1 MKEIE
6 RKYLVTSM
14 DFVREATEVIPID
27 QGYLHAQPPTVRV
40 RLWGE
45 QGFITIKGG
54 SDPLGLARE
63 EYEYEI
69 PPTDARAMLALC
81 DPPLVEK
88 TRYVVDVAGRRWEV
102 DVFTGRHE
110 GLVLAEI
117 ELSSIGEQ
125 YDLPPWVGEEVT
137 GDPRYYNAMLARK
150 Q

>member
-1 MKEIE
+1 MQEIE

-54 SDPLGLARE
+54 SDPSGLARE

-69 PPTDARAMLALC
+69 PLADARSLLELC
-81 DPPLVEK
+81 GSHRLSKVRHLVPYRGH
-88 TRYVVDVAGRRWEV
+88 TWEV
-102 DVFTGRHE
+102 DIFTGRHE

-125 YDLPPWVGEEVT
+125 YDLPPWIGEEVT

>member
-1 MKEIE
+1 MQEIE

-54 SDPLGLARE
+54 SDPSGLARE

-69 PPTDARAMLALC
+69 PVADARSLLE
-81 DPPLVEK
+81 L
-88 TRYVVDVAGRRWEV
+88 
-102 DVFTGRHE
+102 F
-110 GLVLAEI
+110 LAEI
-117 ELSSIGEQ
+117 ELSSVWEQ
-125 YDLPPWVGEEVT
+125 YDLPPWVGQEVT